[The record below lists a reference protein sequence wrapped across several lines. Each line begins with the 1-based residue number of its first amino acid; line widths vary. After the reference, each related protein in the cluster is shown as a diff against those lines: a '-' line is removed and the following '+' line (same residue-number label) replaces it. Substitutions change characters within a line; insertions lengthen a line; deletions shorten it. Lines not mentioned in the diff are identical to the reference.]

1 MDSSESGVLQGF
13 LRMPEGGYHKG
24 QNNILM
30 SLAGCTWLYDLS
42 LSPEIY
48 WLIAFHCSL
57 VIFLFL
63 FHLFFFF
70 LCIIFCTRP
79 IC

>member
-1 MDSSESGVLQGF
+1 MDSSESGVLQGIF
-13 LRMPEGGYHKG
+13 RVPEGGYHKG

-30 SLAGCTWLYDLS
+30 SLTGCTWLYDLS
-42 LSPEIY
+42 LSLQIY

-63 FHLFFFF
+63 FHLFFSLYHF
-70 LCIIFCTRP
+70 LH
-79 IC
+79 